1 MIPELG
7 QFSLILALCLSI
19 LLGTIPIV
27 GAEKSN
33 ALWMSLA
40 RPWLRVSLCFWQSHL
55 CCWHTHSS
63 QMTFPSDCRRSVKFF
78 VTDALQNHCFVG
90 RARGSFLL
98 WTFMLAGWMLAV
110 SIYSKSMPVQF
121 VARVLACWVSYVFAT
136 YYLCWQPL
144 IRSTELL
151 RCRL

>member
-40 RPWLRVSLCFWQSHL
+40 RPLAAGVFVFLAVSLVL
-55 CCWHTHSS
+55 LAYA
-63 QMTFPSDCRRSVKFF
+63 F
-78 VTDALQNHCFVG
+78 VTDDFSVQIVAAQSNSLLPMRYKITALWEG
-90 RARGSFLL
+90 TRGPSCCGL
-98 WTFMLAGWMLAV
+98 
-110 SIYSKSMPVQF
+110 S
-121 VARVLACWVSYVFAT
+121 C
-136 YYLCWQPL
+136 
-144 IRSTELL
+144 L
-151 RCRL
+151 RDGC